1 MNSKEKIEA
10 KGEHSF
16 IRQPRVLA
24 EYAPFSAST
33 LWRKIKD
40 GTFPSPIKL
49 SPAVT
54 AWKVKDLVEW
64 QANPMTYNSK
74 ESI

>member
-1 MNSKEKIEA
+1 MNSTVKIA
-10 KGEHSF
+10 TKNEHSF
-16 IRQPRVLA
+16 IRQPQVLT

-40 GTFPSPIKL
+40 GTFPSPVKL

-64 QANPMTYNSK
+64 QANPMGYKSK
-74 ESI
+74 GPI